1 MNQNVIE
8 SFIKCTIVDI
18 LINFDDRATL
28 ARSDIG
34 GEYWTLQTGPCS
46 TRPSGM
52 PMVPVL
58 IHCRVVRIYLDAGAS
73 VSDAWVGTHADACN
87 LTGRYIFA
95 GWTAEKEKGR
105 RYNRMRRKGEGEEEG
120 RREVTSMPIRAIHI
134 FWNTRLLRGTFHLTR
149 YPPFLPNSLSLCY
162 FDRVEIPNNV

>member
-73 VSDAWVGTHADACN
+73 VSDAWVARTQ
-87 LTGRYIFA
+87 T
-95 GWTAEKEKGR
+95 
-105 RYNRMRRKGEGEEEG
+105 
-120 RREVTSMPIRAIHI
+120 RA
-134 FWNTRLLRGTFHLTR
+134 T
-149 YPPFLPNSLSLCY
+149 
-162 FDRVEIPNNV
+162 

>member
-1 MNQNVIE
+1 MYIFRLHGNLIE
-8 SFIKCTIVDI
+8 DRSFEGLSFISFQRNNIPFAYTFDANIFVDIHYNRYRPFSLSLFLILSNDEFLNESKRNRIVYKMYDI

-95 GWTAEKEKGR
+95 G
-105 RYNRMRRKGEGEEEG
+105 
-120 RREVTSMPIRAIHI
+120 
-134 FWNTRLLRGTFHLTR
+134 
-149 YPPFLPNSLSLCY
+149 
-162 FDRVEIPNNV
+162 

>member
-95 GWTAEKEKGR
+95 G
-105 RYNRMRRKGEGEEEG
+105 
-120 RREVTSMPIRAIHI
+120 
-134 FWNTRLLRGTFHLTR
+134 
-149 YPPFLPNSLSLCY
+149 
-162 FDRVEIPNNV
+162 